1 MTGPVITSRRTG
13 LGAFAFIAAVSVL
26 PQWAVGQS
34 TGVYGLTQAGWEIV
48 EQIEKQEIRSGV
60 SPYSSLQRV
69 VSIME
74 YRLEKDGRRMVCWV
88 SYDSQQDTQE
98 EKCEEYQD

>member
-13 LGAFAFIAAVSVL
+13 LGAFAFIAAVSAL

-34 TGVYGLTQAGWEIV
+34 MGVYGLTQAGWEIV

-69 VSIME
+69 VSVTE
-74 YRLEKDGRRMVCWV
+74 YHLEKEGQTMICRL

-98 EKCEEYQD
+98 EKCEEYRD

>member
-13 LGAFAFIAAVSVL
+13 LGAFAFIATVSAL

-88 SYDSQQDTQE
+88 SYDSQQDTLE